1 MNIIPKKR
9 RASWSCEKLDILVEE
24 IVIDTTGKSDSSKT
38 LVDQTDSVDSVYHTI
53 FILDNRTEV
62 FQTSPQKK
70 KTPRYNEEEIKK
82 LAFRL
87 DQTQNKKIRFL
98 SQKKFLEKC
107 FHDKLTPN
115 DLKINLGHAIENQN
129 EEFVN
134 QCYKLQDD
142 CTKQLIKITIKFSE
156 TTSK

>member
-1 MNIIPKKR
+1 M
-9 RASWSCEKLDILVEE
+9 
-24 IVIDTTGKSDSSKT
+24 TTGLKFFK
-38 LVDQTDSVDSVYHTI
+38 HHHK
-53 FILDNRTEV
+53 
-62 FQTSPQKK
+62 KK

-115 DLKINLGHAIENQN
+115 GLKINLGHAIENQN

-142 CTKQLIKITIKFSE
+142 CAKQLIKITIKFSE
-156 TTSK
+156 TTSKDKRKRVKPSDEPTFYCI